1 VEARESEGYRE
12 TKEAED
18 NSEMLKEV
26 KKNTFTRA
34 AVCTDL
40 VFYMNLT
47 DLTDDDTWQLFY
59 SMIELQNWHLQ
70 NFVVYD
76 IHVFIFSACRL

>member
-1 VEARESEGYRE
+1 MEARESEGYRE

-47 DLTDDDTWQLFY
+47 DLTDDDT
-59 SMIELQNWHLQ
+59 
-70 NFVVYD
+70 
-76 IHVFIFSACRL
+76 